1 MLSVGL
7 TGNIASGK
15 STVARLLRQRH
26 GIPCIDAD
34 DVARRVVEPG
44 SSALEAIRA
53 RFGAGVIRGDGT
65 LDREALGALIRGD
78 ARARAELEA
87 ITHPAIYAHIE
98 AWLAAQAAAGEPA
111 AVVEASLLVE
121 TGQQGRYD
129 LLVVVSCSPAA
140 QVQRLM
146 ATRGMPEATARAW
159 LGTQLPAA
167 RKEALAD
174 LVIRN
179 DGSPAELERAVA
191 AALPLLVGDDDVRR

>member
-44 SSALEAIRA
+44 SSALEAIRV

-87 ITHPAIYAHIE
+87 ITHPAIYRHIDRWLEERERRGCTAAVIE
-98 AWLAAQAAAGEPA
+98 AA
-111 AVVEASLLVE
+111 LLVE
-121 TGQQGRYD
+121 TGQARRYD
-129 LLVVVSCSPAA
+129 LLVVVSCTPER

-146 ATRGMPEATARAW
+146 ARNGLSEQEARAW
-159 LGTQLPAA
+159 LATQLPTP

-174 LVIRN
+174 VVIRN
-179 DGSPAELERAVA
+179 DGDQEALERAVD
-191 AALPLLVGDDDVRR
+191 AALPLILGRPRR